1 MFTYGSCERVLV
13 IIKHE
18 QHNEISPLAFLLRRE
33 SQKST
38 ERSVYHSPFAP
49 IDGHTMS
56 NVNLTR
62 CYGSCER
69 VHVIIKHEHH
79 NEIYPLAFLLR

>member
-1 MFTYGSCERVLV
+1 MTIGTHSWSFVAYIPLRFAKYFS
-13 IIKHE
+13 IIK
-18 QHNEISPLAFLLRRE
+18 EIKTVTIL
-33 SQKST
+33 
-38 ERSVYHSPFAP
+38 VP
-49 IDGHTMS
+49 IDGHMMS
-56 NVNLTR
+56 NVYLTR